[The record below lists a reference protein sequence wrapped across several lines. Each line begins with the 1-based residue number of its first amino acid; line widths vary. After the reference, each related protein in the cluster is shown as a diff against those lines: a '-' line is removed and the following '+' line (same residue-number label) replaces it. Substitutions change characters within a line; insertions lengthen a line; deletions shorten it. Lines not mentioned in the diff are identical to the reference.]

1 MHSKR
6 GNEMVKESL
15 FRDEAFVKHYVTW
28 RESADLT
35 AKLREIRSAYEACFF
50 GYEQEDIQL
59 IKSPTYHMLVIQ
71 TPAELREMQYL
82 MDYWKER
89 LVAAGYLLYMSD
101 TRREKMDGGRMELL
115 ERHYLK
121 PDIFDAMMQGE
132 KVDRLYGNITLEL
145 SHDTHDYEFLKL
157 TQAFYH
163 ERDQKLPMGLDK
175 LMEYLL
181 K

>member
-1 MHSKR
+1 
-6 GNEMVKESL
+6 MVKESL
-15 FRDEAFVKHYVTW
+15 IRDETFVKHFELW

-50 GYEQEDIQL
+50 GYNQPDVQL
-59 IKSPTYHMLVIQ
+59 IKSPTYHMLIIQ
-71 TPAELREMQYL
+71 TPAEMQEMQFL
-82 MDYWKER
+82 LDHWKER
-89 LVAAGYLLYMSD
+89 LLSAGYMLYMSD
-101 TRREKMDGGRMELL
+101 TKKEKMDGGRVELI

-121 PDIFDAMMQGE
+121 PDIYAAMMEGE